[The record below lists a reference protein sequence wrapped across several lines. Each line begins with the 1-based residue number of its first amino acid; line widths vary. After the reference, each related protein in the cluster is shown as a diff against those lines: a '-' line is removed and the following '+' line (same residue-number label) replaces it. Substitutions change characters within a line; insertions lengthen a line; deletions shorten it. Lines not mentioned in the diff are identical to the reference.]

1 MVGEDPA
8 QQLSS
13 SLHVRPFRHYR
24 SRDRIVTTD
33 SNAQHYT
40 PAKNPHHLQRRGWN
54 RIGQANQENESEH
67 PDDEL
72 VAIDE
77 SSPEYIAK
85 VAEGKLTDDIAD
97 VRCGVDQ
104 TSQQRREMWLFV
116 LQASPVPESIVR
128 WSVNW
133 SISTSWELWVRREGG
148 LLVNPDGGHKVDN
161 EQIVRIQEEADT
173 TGTSAVWKS

>member
-1 MVGEDPA
+1 MALEEAYPALVGEDPA

-13 SLHVRPFRHYR
+13 SLQVRPFRHYG

-54 RIGQANQENESEH
+54 SIGQANQENKSEH

-85 VAEGKLTDDIAD
+85 VAEGKLTDDVAD

-116 LQASPVPESIVR
+116 LQASPVSESMVR
-128 WSVNW
+128 WSVNK
-133 SISTSWELWVRREGG
+133 SISKSWEALGPKRRG
-148 LLVNPDGGHKVDN
+148 LTRKPRRG
-161 EQIVRIQEEADT
+161 
-173 TGTSAVWKS
+173 